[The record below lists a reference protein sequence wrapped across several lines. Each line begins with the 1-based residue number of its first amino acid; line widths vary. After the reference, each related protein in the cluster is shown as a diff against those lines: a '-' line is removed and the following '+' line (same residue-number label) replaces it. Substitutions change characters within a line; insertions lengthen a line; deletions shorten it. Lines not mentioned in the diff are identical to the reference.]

1 MPLILVAVADPDI
14 LPTLRQRLTDDGLAL
29 LEVQDA
35 RSCRAAAREHNPDC
49 ILLDDRL
56 QLPDDA
62 SLVALLRAEHPLTP
76 IFTII
81 VDESEAIDAAF
92 ADGATDIIVRPIR
105 WGLLTLRMRR
115 LLEQAELYH
124 LRQRDEWYRSIF
136 EQTSEGVFRSTPAG
150 QFTFVNQGLVR
161 LLGYDSID
169 EVLALDIPNDLYLSP
184 AVREALNVR
193 YDISGDMQSYEIE
206 LKRKDGSP
214 VPVNVSSRAT
224 RDANGNVLFY
234 EGIII
239 DLTDK
244 KKTERA
250 LNQFGAEIRAKS
262 ETLETLNTIADV
274 VYESLDV
281 HTVIENALDAV
292 LAYFHVSGAGLQLVD
307 ETGEFL
313 TRFSARELSELANQL
328 TAITPIRGSLSGQAV
343 ATREL
348 VISDHLS
355 QETRLH
361 TQLRDDLLA
370 GEVTHLVVVP
380 LLSQGNA
387 IGTITLP
394 LHNDRVLTEYERETL
409 AAAGKTIGLAIA
421 NAQYV
426 ERIEA
431 EVRERMR
438 VEFAEHQ
445 QRMLAEALRD
455 TAATLNSDLDQDR
468 ILDQILTQMERVIPS
483 NTSLVM
489 LVEDGIARVVR
500 ARGYEALGIDN
511 SLLLNARYPVATTV
525 NLNWMVDTGRAL
537 AIPDVSTFHG
547 WVTDDVTWWI
557 GAHVSAP
564 IKIEGEVIGFLNVDS
579 AEPYA
584 FEPNHARALETFASQ
599 VAVAIRNARL
609 YDAARRYASQLEDV
623 VKERTAEVENQR
635 AQLQAILDGMGD
647 GVTGVIF
654 AEPLTLENVDTVP
667 EQYRYINQALYEMV
681 GYTPQEWHPNLLRMQ
696 KQTPEEYEAFLLN
709 WWHILVSTGKWKG
722 EQVIRRKDG
731 TEFPSS
737 TVSTLVRAS
746 NGTAI
751 GAVTIF
757 RDISQEKAL
766 EAQKSRFISNAA
778 HELRTPIT
786 NLKTRLYLARKQ
798 PERMET
804 HLQIL
809 EQVTDHMKNLAEY
822 LLDLSRIE
830 RGMLE
835 LQRERLDLEQFMA
848 DMVLIQGP
856 EAEKKNL
863 TLTLD
868 VPLESLIV
876 SADPGR
882 INQVVSNLIVNAI
895 NYTPEGG
902 SVRVKLMRG
911 VGDEADFAVIE
922 VSDTGIGIAAEHLPH
937 IFQPFYQA
945 NQSTSTGVGL
955 GLSISKE
962 IIELHGG
969 HLRVESEVGKGTCF
983 SVALRLQEI
992 HQRV

>member
-1 MPLILVAVADPDI
+1 MPVILVAVADQEI
-14 LPTLRQRLTDDGLAL
+14 LTTLRQRLSEDGLTLVEAH
-29 LEVQDA
+29 DA
-35 RSCRAAAREHNPDC
+35 EACLVAANDANPDC

-56 QLPDDA
+56 QLPENPN
-62 SLVALLRAEHPLTP
+62 LVKMLRAEHPLTP
-76 IFTII
+76 IFMII
-81 VDESEAIDAAF
+81 VDESAAIDAAF

-105 WGLLTLRMRR
+105 WGLLSLRMRR
-115 LLEQAELYH
+115 LLEQAELH
-124 LRQRDEWYRSIF
+124 QLRQRDEWYRSIF
-136 EQTSEGVFRSTPAG
+136 ERTSEGVFRSTPAG
-150 QFTFVNQGLVR
+150 RFIFVNQGLVR
-161 LLGYDSID
+161 LLGYNSIE
-169 EVLALDIPNDLYLSP
+169 EVLALQLPDDLYLHPEMRAELST
-184 AVREALNVR
+184 R
-193 YDISGDMQSYEIE
+193 YDRSGDMQSYEIE
-206 LKRKDGSP
+206 LKTKNGSP
-214 VPVNVSSRAT
+214 IPVNVSSRPT
-224 RDANGNVLFY
+224 HDAKGIVIYY

-239 DLTDK
+239 DLSEK
-244 KKTERA
+244 KQAETA
-250 LNQFGAEIRAKS
+250 LNQFGDVIRAKS
-262 ETLETLNTIADV
+262 ESLQTLNTIADV

-292 LAYFHVSGAGLQLVD
+292 LAYFHVSGATLQLVD
-307 ETGEFL
+307 DSGEFL
-313 TRFSARELSELANQL
+313 SRFSARELSDLADQL
-328 TAITPIRGSLSGQAV
+328 SLTTPIRGSLSGEAV
-343 ATREL
+343 VTRKL

-355 QETRLH
+355 REERLNPE
-361 TQLRDDLLA
+361 LRDDLLA

-387 IGTITLP
+387 IGTMSLP
-394 LHNDRVLTEYERETL
+394 LHNDRVLTEQERETL
-409 AAAGKTIGLAIA
+409 AAAGKSIGLAIA

-431 EVRERMR
+431 EVQERLR
-438 VEFAEHQ
+438 IEFSEHQ
-445 QRMLAEALRD
+445 QRILAEALRD
-455 TAATLNSDLDQDR
+455 TAAALNSDLDQAR

-483 NTSLVM
+483 NTSNVM
-489 LVEDGIARVVR
+489 LVENGFARIVR
-500 ARGYEALGIDN
+500 ARGYEALGIDDD
-511 SLLLNARYPVATTV
+511 LLLNARYSVEATV
-525 NLNWMVDTGRAL
+525 NLRWLVDTGRAL
-537 AIPDVSTFHG
+537 AIPDVTTFRG

-557 GAHVSAP
+557 GSHVSAP
-564 IKIEGEVIGFLNVDS
+564 IKTEGEVIGFLNVDS

-599 VAVAIRNARL
+599 VAIAIRNARL
-609 YDAARRYASQLEDV
+609 YDEARRYASQLEDV

-635 AQLQAILDGMGD
+635 AQLQAILDGTGD
-647 GVTGVIF
+647 GLTGVIF
-654 AEPLTLENVDTVP
+654 AEPLTFENMDTVP
-667 EQYRYINQALYEMV
+667 ERYRYINQALYNMV

-696 KQTPEEYEAFLLN
+696 KQTPEEYQAFLHD
-709 WWHILVSTGKWKG
+709 WWHTLVTMGKWKG
-722 EQVIRRKDG
+722 EQIIRRKDG

-746 NGTAI
+746 NGDAI

-766 EAQKSRFISNAA
+766 QAQKERFISNAA

-798 PERMET
+798 PERMDI

-830 RGMLE
+830 RGTVE
-835 LQRERLDLEQFMA
+835 LHRERLDLEQFVA
-848 DMVLIQGP
+848 AMVFIQQP

-863 TLTLD
+863 SLTLD
-868 VPLESLIV
+868 APMESLVV

-895 NYTPEGG
+895 NYTPAGG
-902 SVRVKLMRG
+902 AVRVKLTRG
-911 VGDEADFAVIE
+911 VGGESDFAVIE

-945 NQSTSTGVGL
+945 NQNTTGVGL

-962 IIELHGG
+962 IVEMHGG
-969 HLRVESEVGKGTCF
+969 HLRVESEVDKGTCF

-992 HQRV
+992 HQPA